1 MSVVE
6 AMKRREATALNYS
19 PLPPSVYRPIARQA
33 LKLTGAE
40 LALVA
45 IATNDGESTVMTA
58 DLVIVET
65 AGAAMTFTPSQA
77 IAVAG
82 KSIGRAFVEQTP
94 QRLDNFDVAIDDVE
108 RAGPALV
115 LPLRTVG
122 AVPGVLV
129 VLRQAGAAKFSPE
142 QLEMMAAF
150 TDQAAHACVLGSAQH
165 RLSELD
171 ILVERDRIARSL
183 NDHVIQRIF
192 AVGLALQGIISR
204 ARSSDV
210 QRRLSGTIDDLQ
222 EAIQEINIA
231 VFDLH
236 VAHSGVTLR
245 RRLDDA
251 VAEFCGSELGTTVQ
265 FVGPLSVVDDAL
277 AVHVEAVV
285 RKAISNAVRHVG
297 ATTLAVTVKVEDDV
311 YIEVADNGLG
321 DPADMAA
328 SGLTSLKHH
337 AQQAGGVFTIADDPG
352 RGTVLRWRAP
362 LVC

>member
-1 MSVVE
+1 MSVAE
-6 AMKRREATALNYS
+6 ALKRREATALNYS
-19 PLPPSVYRPIARQA
+19 PIPSTVYRPIARQA

-40 LALVA
+40 IALVA
-45 IATNDGESTVMTA
+45 IATTDDESTVATA

-65 AGAAMTFTPSQA
+65 ACAAMTFTQGQA

-82 KSIGRAFVEQTP
+82 KSIGRAFVDQTP
-94 QRLDNFDVAIDDVE
+94 QLLDNFDVAIDDVE

-115 LPLRTVG
+115 LPLRSAG

-129 VLRQAGAAKFSPE
+129 VLRQAGAAKFSHE
-142 QLEMMAAF
+142 QLQMMAAF
-150 TDQAAHACVLGSAQH
+150 TDQAVRACVLGSAQH

-171 ILVERDRIARSL
+171 ILAERDRIASSL

-192 AVGLALQGIISR
+192 AVELALQGIISR
-204 ARSSDV
+204 AHSSDV
-210 QRRLSGTIDDLQ
+210 QRGLSGIIDDLQ
-222 EAIQEINIA
+222 DAIQEINIA

-245 RRLDDA
+245 RRLGDA

-285 RKAISNAVRHVG
+285 RKAISNAARHVG
-297 ATTLAVTVKVEDDV
+297 ATTLEVTVKVEDDV
-311 YIEVADNGLG
+311 YIEVADNGRG
-321 DPADMAA
+321 DPADITG
-328 SGLTSLKHH
+328 SGLTSFQHH
-337 AQQAGGVFTIADDPG
+337 AQQAGGAFTVADDPG
-352 RGTVLRWRAP
+352 GGTVLRWRAP
-362 LVC
+362 LV